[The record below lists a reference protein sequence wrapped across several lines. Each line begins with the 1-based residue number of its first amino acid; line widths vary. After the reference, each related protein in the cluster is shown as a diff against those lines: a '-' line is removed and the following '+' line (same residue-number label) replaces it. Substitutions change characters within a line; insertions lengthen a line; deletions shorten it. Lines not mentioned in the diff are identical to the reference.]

1 MDLWGS
7 GMALWVQ
14 SMREASYS
22 NFLGPKASWEDEGL
36 DLPLDHVINRAQ
48 TALARRLT
56 QRREA
61 ILADKLD
68 VDVLLREVQLQM
80 VEASSR
86 NDIVRAKDLADLAM
100 DIVHCFVHT
109 RRVV

>member
-1 MDLWGS
+1 
-7 GMALWVQ
+7 MAMRVQ
-14 SMREASYS
+14 FMTNEAGNSH
-22 NFLGPKASWEDEGL
+22 FLGPKASWEDEGL
-36 DLPLDHVINRAQ
+36 DLALDHVITQAQ
-48 TALARRLT
+48 TELANRL
-56 QRREA
+56 QARKDA
-61 ILADKLD
+61 ILQDKID

-100 DIVHCFVHT
+100 DIVHCFVNT

>member
-1 MDLWGS
+1 
-7 GMALWVQ
+7 MAMRVQ
-14 SMREASYS
+14 FMREASSHS

-36 DLPLDHVINRAQ
+36 DLPLDHVIIKAQ
-48 TALARRLT
+48 TALACRLR

-61 ILADKLD
+61 VLADKLEID
-68 VDVLLREVQLQM
+68 TLLREVQLQM
-80 VEASSR
+80 VEASSC